1 MSANDADSRPQAH
14 LPRAENFLL
23 WPPGLQAWGYRIVDQ
38 LFASRTIAR
47 GPSPRVLPRGP
58 EIAPVYRA
66 DGAPAGVAEFLDR
79 NTVAGLLVM
88 REGRVVLERY
98 GLGLREADRWS
109 TMSTIKSMTAVLVGA
124 ALADGSLPSLDEPV
138 VRWLPA
144 LAGSAYE
151 RVSIRH
157 LLTMSSGVRWTEV
170 YPDRDSDVNRYSR
183 SLANQVP
190 GGVLEIM
197 RALPSLHEPGS
208 VWCYNSG
215 DTYLLGAAL
224 SAATGQPLARYLS
237 QRIWQP
243 AGMEFDAFY
252 TLESQGGQEIG
263 GSRAGMALRDF
274 ARVAQLVCDDGVV
287 GGRRLLPEGW
297 IDAMAQPAFA
307 LPSETLAL
315 PATRAL
321 ELSHYGLS
329 WWLTRE
335 GAMLARGFA
344 GQFLYI
350 DRGRRLVVVCLAAF
364 PQSPWI
370 GPGEH
375 DRDAEFMRFVRAVAE
390 CPAPDP
396 SPA

>member
-1 MSANDADSRPQAH
+1 M
-14 LPRAENFLL
+14 
-23 WPPGLQAWGYRIVDQ
+23 GL
-38 LFASRTIAR
+38 R
-47 GPSPRVLPRGP
+47 GP
-58 EIAPVYRA
+58 
-66 DGAPAGVAEFLDR
+66 
-79 NTVAGLLVM
+79 
-88 REGRVVLERY
+88 
-98 GLGLREADRWS
+98 DRWGTRS
-109 TMSTIKSMTAVLVGA
+109 SVKSVTGILVGA
-124 ALADGSLPSLDEPV
+124 ALADGSLHSVDEPV

-297 IDAMAQPAFA
+297 IDAMAPPAFA
-307 LPSETLAL
+307 PPAATLAL
-315 PATRAL
+315 PA
-321 ELSHYGLS
+321 
-329 WWLTRE
+329 
-335 GAMLARGFA
+335 
-344 GQFLYI
+344 
-350 DRGRRLVVVCLAAF
+350 
-364 PQSPWI
+364 P
-370 GPGEH
+370 
-375 DRDAEFMRFVRAVAE
+375 
-390 CPAPDP
+390 PAP
-396 SPA
+396 